1 MEFFI
6 EIIKKGKPVYKAVV
20 KDEEKTRSEVY
31 GDVSVGEV
39 EFTKH
44 IAPRYLNILI

>member
-1 MEFFI
+1 MEFFMTSTERPV

-31 GDVSVGEV
+31 GDVSAGEV
-39 EFTKH
+39 EFTKK
-44 IAPRYLNILI
+44 LL